1 MTTTSAPFWAHQ
13 PFFGSSKP
21 KLKLR
26 HADHP
31 PATIEQIRRDSEE
44 AHQLRQNSV
53 GSATSPTITSPIT
66 DVFIPRAASPIR
78 DSNVTSTSNT
88 VDNEAAAQKR
98 AEKAE
103 RKRQTAIQKRQEHM
117 ESAKEEL
124 RELKNNAFRDY
135 LHAIQQTSDVVEPAA
150 LHLAP
155 FVKVQFEKN
164 NNFQG
169 HLLSSEDAPS
179 QNLYRLANAAIRAS
193 NKRRGDDLPVAYHTF
208 FDAVSS
214 VSQYQDFIN
223 AGETTL
229 RKTLGL

>member
-26 HADHP
+26 HSDHP
-31 PATIEQIRRDSEE
+31 PATMEQIRRDSEE

-66 DVFIPRAASPIR
+66 DVFIPRAASPIPESNIAGTSHTG
-78 DSNVTSTSNT
+78 DS
-88 VDNEAAAQKR
+88 DIAAQKR

-103 RKRQTAIQKRQEHM
+103 RKRQAAIQKRQEHM
-117 ESAKEEL
+117 KAAKTEL
-124 RELKNNAFRDY
+124 QELKNDSYRGY
-135 LHAIQQTSDVVEPAA
+135 LQAIQQTGDVVEPAA

-155 FVKVQFEKN
+155 FVKAQFEKN

-169 HLLSSEDAPS
+169 RLLPSEDAPS
-179 QNLYRLANAAIRAS
+179 QELYRLANAAIRAS
-193 NKRRGDDLPVAYHTF
+193 KKHRGDDLPDAYHTF
-208 FDAVSS
+208 FNAASS

-223 AGETTL
+223 AGG
-229 RKTLGL
+229 KTLGL